1 MLQWRCRR
9 TMERAASILARW
21 KNPRGKV
28 APGELVRAVWTLA
41 VGKKIAERTV
51 GVDLVR
57 THLVVRVEDAVWQR
71 QLFALRGQILCN
83 LQRIVG
89 EQMVEDLEFRVAPRR
104 LGPGR
109 EETPSGARAAAAGA
123 RDEAAGI
130 ADPVLRAV
138 FRASRR
144 RASS

>member
-1 MLQWRCRR
+1 
-9 TMERAASILARW
+9 MERAASILARW

-28 APGELVRAVWTLA
+28 APGELVRAVWALA
-41 VGKKIAERTV
+41 VGRKIAERTV

-71 QLFALRGQILCN
+71 QLFALRGQILRN

-89 EQMVEDLEFRVAPRR
+89 QEMVEALEFRVAPRR

-109 EETPSGARAAAAGA
+109 EEAPARAAAAGDA
-123 RDEAAGI
+123 DEAAAI

-138 FRASRR
+138 YRKSRR
-144 RASS
+144 GASA